1 MKTSTL
7 KLKNRMLQVAILTAF
22 KTESNYNSR
31 K

>member
-7 KLKNRMLQVAILTAF
+7 KLKNRMLQVAILCAF
-22 KTESNYNSR
+22 KTDTNYNYT